1 MMSMMQVSDKTRTLS
16 LLLCIVGFLGLGGLH
31 RFYVGK
37 VWTGLLYLIT
47 GGLFG
52 IGTIIDLIQISTNNF
67 TDSFGYPVTKN

>member
-1 MMSMMQVSDKTRTLS
+1 MSMMQVSDKTRTLS